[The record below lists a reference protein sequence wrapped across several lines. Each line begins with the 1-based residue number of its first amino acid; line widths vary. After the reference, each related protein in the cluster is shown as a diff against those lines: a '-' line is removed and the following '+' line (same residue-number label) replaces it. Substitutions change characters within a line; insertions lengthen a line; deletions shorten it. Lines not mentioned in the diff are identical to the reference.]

1 MFRYHLINRKTY
13 NKAAISYT
21 LLLTMNFVEIQ
32 WIKSLLICSNKPL
45 FLLLYT
51 VQSRFYASINLA
63 VHIKLPDV
71 ILCLRPHG
79 YCGLRTQNQ
88 TELIFVIMIGR
99 KQKPQTWTQQ
109 RRSNYSLWK
118 LDSKGSSH
126 RETSAHWWTNTD
138 ENRSWLVFHLHSG
151 Y

>member
-13 NKAAISYT
+13 KKTALTYT

-88 TELIFVIMIGR
+88 TELIFVNMIGR
-99 KQKPQTWTQQ
+99 KQKPQTVCGNSTVKVRLTGKHQHTDEQ
-109 RRSNYSLWK
+109 TL
-118 LDSKGSSH
+118 
-126 RETSAHWWTNTD
+126 D
-138 ENRSWLVFHLHSG
+138 ENRSGLVFHLHSG